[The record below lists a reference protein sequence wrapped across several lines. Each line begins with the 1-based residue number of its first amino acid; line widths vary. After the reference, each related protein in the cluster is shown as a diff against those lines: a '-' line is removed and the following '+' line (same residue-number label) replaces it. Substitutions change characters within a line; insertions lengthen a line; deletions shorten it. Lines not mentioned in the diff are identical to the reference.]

1 MGGLLILISMVTGT
15 VAFLS
20 LIRPRPRFWLP
31 TRNRAA
37 VVWVASFVLFAVGGS
52 LLPVPTPETQPE
64 ESALRGGTDTEV
76 ASEATGVVADREEDP
91 DAMNIGNNEQ
101 ETPCIPRKL
110 SEASMELVRLY
121 DQLHAFKDDPEF
133 IRLGFG
139 QGGPYSAW
147 LQAIQRYRD
156 TNSGLDLLDELGFL
170 PGELMMLGMN
180 YLGEDL
186 SESDL
191 STIEF
196 FEGKIQ
202 AGLAFTRCEEI
213 DPNWR
218 GTIQASS
225 EARRSFEAEAEA
237 QILARESLLGR
248 PLTDEELVDVE
259 FEKLRGVL
267 GAGEEYPGQRAQ
279 RAAVAESRSLTDRMR
294 AFRDQRIPEHG
305 AALARA
311 VAAAGAAERGQGTY
325 TAALAAAETYVTLA
339 AVIEAEIS
347 ALATELAA
355 VEETA
360 PAKVAAV
367 AATARMGMEQ
377 ALAQITPSLAVQR
390 DLLETQRAMVAEL
403 SIDERSTPR
412 SRVTLEMLGDARL
425 AIKDSDGRIVEV
437 GLGGQGEIGN
447 RQRSI
452 FLEVLRGT
460 SVLHAKELG
469 ENAVR
474 IVERSWSGVEAAD
487 YTIVVSRTGPPAR
500 SSHELDERIIVE
512 GSQGRF

>member
-1 MGGLLILISMVTGT
+1 MAAIGTLLV
-15 VAFLS
+15 FLS
-20 LIRPRPRFWLP
+20 LGVFLWAVVGLIRPELAQLP
-31 TRNRAA
+31 NRVSSVGVWIFS
-37 VVWVASFVLFAVGGS
+37 VVLLSIGGALMPDDETSSVASTPTDGQEAV
-52 LLPVPTPETQPE
+52 TIT
-64 ESALRGGTDTEV
+64 
-76 ASEATGVVADREEDP
+76 EATTAAAERP
-91 DAMNIGNNEQ
+91 ATSPT
-101 ETPCIPRKL
+101 ETPCIPTEL
-110 SEASMELVRLY
+110 SPPAVELVRLY

-156 TNSGLDLLDELGFL
+156 TNSGFEIVDELGFL

-180 YLGEDL
+180 YIGEDP

-202 AGLAFTRCEEI
+202 AGLAFTRCDEI

-218 GTIQASS
+218 GTIQASLK
-225 EARRSFEAEAEA
+225 ARQAYAAEGEA
-237 QILARESLLGR
+237 QLLARESLLGR
-248 PLTDEELVDVE
+248 PLTEEELTELAFAKVRDVLGLTAREDEELA
-259 FEKLRGVL
+259 L
-267 GAGEEYPGQRAQ
+267 
-279 RAAVAESRSLTDRMR
+279 AELKPLIDRMR
-294 AFRDQRIPEHG
+294 EIGEQRKREYES
-305 AALARA
+305 ALARFAEVA
-311 VAAAGAAERGQGTY
+311 VAAEQGSGTY
-325 TAALAAAETYVTLA
+325 TASLAAGEALLALTKALAAEV
-339 AVIEAEIS
+339 S
-347 ALATELAA
+347 ALAKELAA
-355 VEETA
+355 LEATA
-360 PAKVAAV
+360 PPEVAAL
-367 AATARMGMEQ
+367 AATARMDMEEVF
-377 ALAQITPSLAVQR
+377 ALFQPSSAELQEQMK
-390 DLLETQRAMVAEL
+390 LMRALVAEL

-425 AIKDSDGRIVEV
+425 AIKDSDDRIVEV

-487 YTIVVSRTGPPAR
+487 YTIVVSRTGPLVR

-512 GSQGRF
+512 GSQGRFESDISWR